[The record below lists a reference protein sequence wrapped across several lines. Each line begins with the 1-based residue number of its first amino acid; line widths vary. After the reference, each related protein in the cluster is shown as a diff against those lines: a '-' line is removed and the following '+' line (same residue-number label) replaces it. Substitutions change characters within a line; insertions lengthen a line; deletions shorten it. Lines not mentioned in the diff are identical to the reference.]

1 MRSDKVAK
9 PPPAPGQ
16 PDLQAVA
23 LLCQV
28 LRSDTKALIR
38 ANVNS
43 WEIGRPLSA
52 PISRQQ
58 TWQ

>member
-1 MRSDKVAK
+1 VLGQNARA
-9 PPPAPGQ
+9 AGQ
-16 PDLQAVA
+16 PDLQAVVR
-23 LLCQV
+23 LCQL

-52 PISRQQ
+52 SASRNLTRQ
-58 TWQ
+58 